1 MNIDLAVV
9 LCLADEKKNQPFD
22 DYCASVVARMLEKS
36 SEEKAFLQQYDIH
49 YYIADNSKD
58 DSVAR
63 VVDADDNCDFEDGRN
78 FAVVFNRDVLARLE
92 TEDSMAF
99 VVAHELSHIMYRK
112 GFLDFERLA
121 YGEEAC
127 CDCNAIRLMDAG
139 GYNLLDI
146 AAVDALYP
154 CLSEEMEAR
163 LRERRAFIQR
173 NDILMTSG
181 LGKSRPLQKDTF
193 IHLQKE
199 PWKRENIFEHGEP
212 DVARVIE
219 EIVDIAERGDR
230 DSFKRGL
237 RDFLSQRSTEES
249 TKLVMNILGQVIP
262 KFPPVTEM
270 IATCRHRQKIYNH
283 PVVMMSDIVMEQ
295 FNRSGKKLLPPADV
309 QIVAKYMQENR
320 LYFEQRDRRLW
331 EPLRK
336 TMAAATLLG
345 SHNIGGRK

>member
-9 LCLADEKKNQPFD
+9 LCLANEKKNQPFD
-22 DYCASVVARMLEKS
+22 DYCAGVVSRMLAQNPDER
-36 SEEKAFLQQYDIH
+36 AFLQQYDIH
-49 YYIADNSKD
+49 YYIADNPSD
-58 DSVAR
+58 NSVAR
-63 VVDADDNCDFEDGRN
+63 VVDADDNDDLENGRH
-78 FAVVFNRDVLARLE
+78 FAIVFNRDILARLD

-99 VVAHELSHIMYRK
+99 VIGHELSHILYRK
-112 GFLDFERLA
+112 DFGDVKELA

-127 CDCNAIRLMDAG
+127 CDCNAIRLMRGG

-154 CLSEEMEAR
+154 CLPEGMESR
-163 LRERRAFIQR
+163 LSERRAFIQR
-173 NDILMTSG
+173 NDISMTSA
-181 LGKSRPLQKDTF
+181 LGKSMPLQKDTF

-199 PWKRENIFEHGEP
+199 PWKRENIFEQGEP
-212 DVARVIE
+212 DVARIIAE
-219 EIVDIAERGDR
+219 MVDIIERGDR

-237 RDFLSQRSTEES
+237 RDFLEQKSTEEA
-249 TKLVMNILGQVIP
+249 TKLVMNILGQVMP
-262 KFPPVTEM
+262 KFSPVTEM
-270 IATCRHRQKIYNH
+270 IATCRHRKKIYNH

-336 TMAAATLLG
+336 TMAAATMFG
-345 SHNIGGRK
+345 SNNIGGRI